1 VPLLAQPACLTVV
14 GGDLEAAFDGDS
26 YCRGLAVVNDGC
38 ELEIKR
44 KFGWGK
50 LEDLKIIAEPEL
62 TQVNGSEYQLAVNN
76 VTKVPCLS
84 CGLLGDKDGE
94 VERIRDPIE
103 AIGCG
108 QVDGYAGVKQDLAA
122 LHASPHG
129 FG

>member
-14 GGDLEAAFDGDS
+14 GGDLETAFDGHG
-26 YCRGLAVVNDGC
+26 YRRGLAVVNDGC
-38 ELEIKR
+38 EFEIKR
-44 KFGWGK
+44 EFGWGK
-50 LEDLKIIAEPEL
+50 FEDLKIIAEREL
-62 TQVNGSEYQLAVNN
+62 AQVNGSEYQLAVND

-94 VERIRDPIE
+94 VERVRDLVK